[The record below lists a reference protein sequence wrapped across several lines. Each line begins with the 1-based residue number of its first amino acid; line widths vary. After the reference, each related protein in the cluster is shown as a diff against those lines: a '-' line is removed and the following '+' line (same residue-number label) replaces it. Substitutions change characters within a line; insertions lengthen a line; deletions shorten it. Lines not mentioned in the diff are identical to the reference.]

1 MNSRTKMAKKPKFRA
16 GQLVMV
22 IDDGTGEVTEP
33 DFVVSIEGYGKKHG
47 WSYYV
52 RGCSYALAEC
62 QIRRI
67 KKKEIR

>member
-1 MNSRTKMAKKPKFRA
+1 MAKNKPKTFPRFRK

-22 IDDGTGEVTEP
+22 IDDGTGPVLEP
-33 DFVVSIEGYGKKHG
+33 DFIASIEGFSKKYG

-52 RGCSYALAEC
+52 SGCSHPLAEG